1 VLFVVFCRKLLV
13 CRSNHSLDSGS
24 KAGRQVGTGA
34 EMSLSLCGLQT
45 EVMTVVG
52 MVHLNETALGE
63 GESLSRC
70 SVGLEFHDKYFLS
83 GEFLTNDGCGTG

>member
-1 VLFVVFCRKLLV
+1 M
-13 CRSNHSLDSGS
+13 CRSDHSLDGGS
-24 KAGRQVGTGA
+24 KAGRQVSTGA
-34 EMSLSLCGLQT
+34 QVSLSLCGLQA
-45 EVMTVVG
+45 EVVAVVG
-52 MVHLNETALGE
+52 MVHLDETALGE